1 MRLYRFAGLAVAA
14 LLLAVSAGAQEATE
28 SKGQARQ
35 ARPRQSRQP
44 SGETNPDGL
53 GVSLQYI
60 RKLTD
65 PLAQRKVA
73 GKGLRYDFYVDVY
86 GLRPQVDFFK
96 DFDLLGKGMVGW
108 GSVTHQEL
116 IDAATPVEFRIKS
129 TSTDVLSALRKRKK
143 KQQSK

>member
-1 MRLYRFAGLAVAA
+1 MRLYRSAGVAVAA
-14 LLLAVSAGAQEATE
+14 LLLAVSAGAQEATPSKDPARRAQPRSSQPTSSE
-28 SKGQARQ
+28 S
-35 ARPRQSRQP
+35 
-44 SGETNPDGL
+44 NPDGL
-53 GVSLQYI
+53 GVSLQQI

-73 GKGLRYDFYVDVY
+73 GKGLRYDFYVNVY

-129 TSTDVLSALRKRKK
+129 TSTDVLSALRNRKK
-143 KQQSK
+143 KQGK